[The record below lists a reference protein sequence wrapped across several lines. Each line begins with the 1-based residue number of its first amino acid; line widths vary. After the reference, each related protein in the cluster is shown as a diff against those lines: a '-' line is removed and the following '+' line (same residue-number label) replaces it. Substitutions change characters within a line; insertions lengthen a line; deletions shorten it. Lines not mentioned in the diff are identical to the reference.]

1 MKNGQPFRIFR
12 SDKAAVLASL
22 AGCRVQE
29 MQRYIAIGCIR
40 ELVRIRAGDACER
53 CGTMLTSATGEMHE
67 TLPRGKGGEISLA
80 NSEWLCHDC
89 HTGRPDSAHGDR
101 RLHFGEVTNAD
112 PPLPARSV

>member
-29 MQRYIAIGCIR
+29 MQRWLAIGSIR
-40 ELVRIRAGDACER
+40 EQVRMRAGDACER

-67 TLPRGKGGEISLA
+67 TNPRGKGGEISLV
-80 NSEWLCHDC
+80 NCEWLCHDC
-89 HTGRPDSAHGDR
+89 HQGKADSAHGDR
-101 RLHFGEVTNAD
+101 RLHFGEVTNVD
-112 PPLPARSV
+112 TPVYSWRL